1 MDNEVAILFIANAA
15 GVIKQASVGMA
26 RALGHDSPACL
37 SGTSAW
43 DRLSPVERVRVIGW
57 AKMPHGC
64 IYYNRSG
71 VGQVCASAME
81 IEDNLL
87 LVIER
92 RIGPNEN
99 FKPVASDLG
108 LQDDTN
114 FCVIQVDTHLRVKYW
129 NLAAAN
135 FTEVTP
141 RQAIGKSL
149 VDLPDMGCTRLLYNM
164 LKVWF
169 ELTYLLEGL
178 LAK

>member
-1 MDNEVAILFIANAA
+1 MDNEVAILFIVNAA

-43 DRLSPVERVRVIGW
+43 DCLSPVERVRVIGW

-71 VGQVCASAME
+71 VGQVCVSAME
-81 IEDNLL
+81 IDDNLR
-87 LVIER
+87 LVIENR
-92 RIGPNEN
+92 VGPNEN
-99 FKPVASDLG
+99 FKPVTSDLG
-108 LQDDTN
+108 LQHDTN
-114 FCVIQVDTHLRVKYW
+114 FCAIQVDNHLRVKYW

-135 FTEVTP
+135 FTEVEP

-149 VDLPDMGCTRLLYNM
+149 VDLPDMGCTRLLHNM

-169 ELTYLLEGL
+169 ELAYLLEEI
-178 LAK
+178 LAM